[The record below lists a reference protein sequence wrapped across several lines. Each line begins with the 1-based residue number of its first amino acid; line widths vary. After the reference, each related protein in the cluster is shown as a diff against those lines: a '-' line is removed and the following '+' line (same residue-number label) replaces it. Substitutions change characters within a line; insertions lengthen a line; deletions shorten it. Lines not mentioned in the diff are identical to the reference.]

1 MFKKFFVLIFLSFFL
16 STNVSAGLISKGV
29 KTVAVVKTIK
39 KIKQIKDGSK
49 PLLKNELKV
58 GKYNKIQ
65 QFKEKDLE
73 FHHIPSTKQIE
84 KYGLKKKDGISIGV
98 QKERHALTRTH
109 GNGNKKILKNNETMR
124 DALANDIKDLKNI
137 YKKNGLYSKETRN
150 ALKEVIKQNKESFS
164 DKYKK
169 VP

>member
-1 MFKKFFVLIFLSFFL
+1 M
-16 STNVSAGLISKGV
+16 N
-29 KTVAVVKTIK
+29 
-39 KIKQIKDGSK
+39 
-49 PLLKNELKV
+49 NELKV

-65 QFKEKDLE
+65 QYKEKYLE

-98 QKERHALTRTH
+98 QEERHALTRTH

-124 DALANDIKDLKNI
+124 DASANDIKDMRKI
-137 YKKNGLYSKETRN
+137 YRENGSYSKETRN

-164 DKYKK
+164 NQYKK